1 MREPHRRGGPPLRGR
16 NDTRGQRGQTE
27 AETPQAHLLGG
38 ESEKMFHASGNRGN
52 HSSWYTR
59 MVLIQKDEKEKKAH

>member
-1 MREPHRRGGPPLRGR
+1 MREPHRQGAPPLLGR

-27 AETPQAHLLGG
+27 AETLQAHMLGG
-38 ESEKMFHASGNRGN
+38 ESEKMFHARGNRGN

-59 MVLIQKDEKEKKAH
+59 MGF